1 MLDDARN
8 RALAFMSKTIGQ
20 VTSSGTRGQAE
31 AQQGFSL
38 IELLIV
44 VAISMIAAAMA
55 LPLVSNAVNQI
66 HLSSSAT
73 DYANLLQI
81 ARMRAVQDDTYYQV
95 RTQTLS
101 GKPIAYVD
109 TLPAGSPPG
118 NSSYDSGEPMM
129 VFASGV
135 TYTAQSAGPALSN
148 LKSQFLPSTA
158 QGTLQ
163 PTSIPI
169 FGPRGLPCKPPST
182 GSSSC
187 PYLDASGNPV
197 SYVLFIQNT
206 QNNRWEAVTLNPAA
220 RIREWA
226 YDTTTST
233 WSPLN

>member
-1 MLDDARN
+1 MSRKSR
-8 RALAFMSKTIGQ
+8 RA
-20 VTSSGTRGQAE
+20 TSSGTHGQASARE
-31 AQQGFSL
+31 GFSL

-73 DYANLLQI
+73 DYANLLQL

-95 RTQTLS
+95 QTTTLS
-101 GKPIAYVD
+101 GDPIAYVD
-109 TLPAGSPPG
+109 INNNG
-118 NSSYDSGEPMM
+118 SYDTGEPMM

-135 TYTAQSAGPALSN
+135 IYRAQSAGPALSN
-148 LKSQFLPSTA
+148 LKTQFLPS
-158 QGTLQ
+158 GQ
-163 PTSIPI
+163 PTAIPI
-169 FGPRGLPCKPPST
+169 FGSRGLPCVVS
-182 GSSSC
+182 GSAC
-187 PYLDASGNPV
+187 PYLDALGRPF
-197 SYVLFIQNT
+197 SYLLFIQNT

-226 YDTTTST
+226 YDTNSST

>member
-1 MLDDARN
+1 
-8 RALAFMSKTIGQ
+8 MSKTIGQ
-20 VTSSGTRGQAE
+20 MTSQGTRGQAE

-73 DYANLLQI
+73 DYANLLQR
-81 ARMRAVQDDTYYQV
+81 ARMRAVQDDTYYQI

-101 GKPIAYVD
+101 GDPIAYVD
-109 TLPAGSPPG
+109 INKNG
-118 NSSYDSGEPMM
+118 SYDTGEPMM

-135 TYTAQSAGPALSN
+135 TDKAQSAGPALAN
-148 LKSQFLPSTA
+148 LKLLFLPSTA
-158 QGTLQ
+158 QDSLQ
-163 PTSIPI
+163 PTAIPI
-169 FGPRGLPCKPPST
+169 FGPRGLPCVVS
-182 GSSSC
+182 GSAC
-187 PYLDASGNPV
+187 PYLDAGGKPF
-197 SYVLFIQNT
+197 SYLLFIQNT

-226 YDTTTST
+226 YDTKSST

>member
-1 MLDDARN
+1 
-8 RALAFMSKTIGQ
+8 MSKTIGQ
-20 VTSSGTRGQAE
+20 MTSRGTRGQAE

-81 ARMRAVQDDTYYQV
+81 ARMRAIQDDTYYQI

-118 NSSYDSGEPMM
+118 NGSYDSGEPMM

-135 TYTAQSAGPALSN
+135 TYTAYSAGPALAN
-148 LKSQFLPSTA
+148 LKSQFLPSGSTA
-158 QGTLQ
+158 QNSLQ
-163 PTSIPI
+163 PTTIPI
-169 FGPRGLPCKPPST
+169 FGPRGLPCKPPTT

-187 PYLDASGNPV
+187 PYLDGSGNPV

>member
-1 MLDDARN
+1 MTSGNAARN
-8 RALAFMSKTIGQ
+8 CNR
-20 VTSSGTRGQAE
+20 
-31 AQQGFSL
+31 GFSL

-44 VAISMIAAAMA
+44 VAIGMIAAAMA

-73 DYANLLQI
+73 DYANLLQR
-81 ARMRAVQDDTYYQV
+81 ARMRAVQDDTYYQIQ
-95 RTQTLS
+95 TQTLS
-101 GKPIAYVD
+101 GDPIAYVD
-109 TLPAGSPPG
+109 INKNG
-118 NSSYDSGEPMM
+118 SYDTGEPMM

-135 TYTAQSAGPALSN
+135 TYKAQSAGPALSN
-148 LKSQFLPSTA
+148 LKSQFLPSGSTA
-158 QGTLQ
+158 QNSLQ
-163 PTSIPI
+163 PTAIPI
-169 FGPRGLPCKPPST
+169 FGPRGLPCKPPSA

-187 PYLDASGNPV
+187 PYLDGSGNPV

-226 YDTTTST
+226 YDTKSST

>member
-1 MLDDARN
+1 MTSGNAARKCN
-8 RALAFMSKTIGQ
+8 R
-20 VTSSGTRGQAE
+20 
-31 AQQGFSL
+31 GFSL

-73 DYANLLQI
+73 DYANLLQR
-81 ARMRAVQDDTYYQV
+81 ARMRAVQDDTYYQI

-101 GKPIAYVD
+101 GDPIAYVD
-109 TLPAGSPPG
+109 INKNG
-118 NSSYDSGEPMM
+118 NYDTGEPMM

-135 TYTAQSAGPALSN
+135 TDKAQSAGPALAN
-148 LKSQFLPSTA
+148 LKLLFLPSTA
-158 QGTLQ
+158 QDSLQ
-163 PTSIPI
+163 PTAIPI
-169 FGPRGLPCKPPST
+169 FGPRGLPCKVS
-182 GSSSC
+182 GSAC
-187 PYLDASGNPV
+187 PYLDAGGKPF
-197 SYVLFIQNT
+197 SYLLFIQNT

-226 YDTTTST
+226 YDTKSST

>member
-1 MLDDARN
+1 
-8 RALAFMSKTIGQ
+8 MSKTIGQ
-20 VTSSGTRGQAE
+20 MTSRGTRGQAE

-73 DYANLLQI
+73 DYANLLQR
-81 ARMRAVQDDTYYQV
+81 ARMQAVQDDTYYQI

-101 GKPIAYVD
+101 GDPIAYVD
-109 TLPAGSPPG
+109 INKNA
-118 NSSYDSGEPMM
+118 SYDTGEPMM

-135 TYTAQSAGPALSN
+135 TFKAQSAGPALSN
-148 LKSQFLPSTA
+148 LKSQFLPSGSVA
-158 QGTLQ
+158 QGSLQ
-163 PTSIPI
+163 SSAIPI
-169 FGPRGLPCKPPST
+169 FGPRGLPCVVS
-182 GSSSC
+182 GSAC
-187 PYLDASGNPV
+187 PYLNAGSPV
-197 SYVLFIQNT
+197 SYLLFIQNT

-226 YDTTTST
+226 YDTKSST

>member
-1 MLDDARN
+1 
-8 RALAFMSKTIGQ
+8 MSKTIGQ
-20 VTSSGTRGQAE
+20 MTSRGTRGQAE

-95 RTQTLS
+95 RTGTLS

-109 TLPAGSPPG
+109 TLPPGSPPG
-118 NSSYDSGEPMM
+118 NGSYDSGEPMM

-135 TYTAQSAGPALSN
+135 TYTAYSAGPALPN
-148 LKSQFLPSTA
+148 LKSQFLPSDSTA
-158 QGTLQ
+158 QGSLQ

-169 FGPRGLPCKPPST
+169 FGPRGLPCVVS
-182 GSSSC
+182 GSAC
-187 PYLDASGNPV
+187 PYLDPTTGKPY
-197 SYVLFIQNT
+197 SYLLFIQNT

>member
-1 MLDDARN
+1 MTPGNAARKCN
-8 RALAFMSKTIGQ
+8 R
-20 VTSSGTRGQAE
+20 
-31 AQQGFSL
+31 GFSL

-73 DYANLLQI
+73 DYANLLQR
-81 ARMRAVQDDTYYQV
+81 ARMRAVQDDTYYQI

-101 GKPIAYVD
+101 SDPIAYVD
-109 TLPAGSPPG
+109 INKNG
-118 NSSYDSGEPMM
+118 SYDTGEPMM

-135 TYTAQSAGPALSN
+135 TDKAQSAGPALAN
-148 LKSQFLPSTA
+148 LKAQFLPAGPVA
-158 QGTLQ
+158 QGSLQ
-163 PTSIPI
+163 SSAIPI
-169 FGPRGLPCKPPST
+169 FGPRGLPCKVS
-182 GSSSC
+182 GSAC
-187 PYLDASGNPV
+187 PYLDAGGKPF
-197 SYVLFIQNT
+197 SYLLFIQNT

-226 YDTTTST
+226 YDTKSST

>member
-1 MLDDARN
+1 MTSGNAARN
-8 RALAFMSKTIGQ
+8 CNR
-20 VTSSGTRGQAE
+20 
-31 AQQGFSL
+31 GFSL

-44 VAISMIAAAMA
+44 VAIGMIAAAMA

-73 DYANLLQI
+73 DYANLLQM

-95 RTQTLS
+95 RTGTLS

-109 TLPAGSPPG
+109 TLPAVSPPG
-118 NSSYDSGEPMM
+118 NGSYDSGEPMM

-135 TYTAQSAGPALSN
+135 TYTAYSAGPALSN
-148 LKSQFLPSTA
+148 LKSQFLPSGSTA
-158 QGTLQ
+158 QNSLQ
-163 PTSIPI
+163 PTAIPI
-169 FGPRGLPCKPPST
+169 FGPRGLPCVVS
-182 GSSSC
+182 GSAC
-187 PYLDASGNPV
+187 PYLNAGSPV
-197 SYVLFIQNT
+197 SYLLFIQNT

-226 YDTTTST
+226 YDTKSST

>member
-1 MLDDARN
+1 MITDRSLGGNSFSKVRLLTRHSMTPGNAARKCN
-8 RALAFMSKTIGQ
+8 R
-20 VTSSGTRGQAE
+20 
-31 AQQGFSL
+31 GFSL

-73 DYANLLQI
+73 DYANLLQR
-81 ARMRAVQDDTYYQV
+81 ARMRAVQDDTYYQI

-101 GKPIAYVD
+101 GDPIAYVD
-109 TLPAGSPPG
+109 INKNG
-118 NSSYDSGEPMM
+118 SYDTGEPMM

-135 TYTAQSAGPALSN
+135 TDKAQSAGPALAN
-148 LKSQFLPSTA
+148 LKSLFLPSGSVA
-158 QGTLQ
+158 QGSLQ
-163 PTSIPI
+163 STMIPI
-169 FGPRGLPCKPPST
+169 FGPRGLPCVVS
-182 GSSSC
+182 GSAC
-187 PYLDASGNPV
+187 PYLDAGGKPF
-197 SYVLFIQNT
+197 SYLLFIQNT

-226 YDTTTST
+226 YDTKSST